1 MTMNQWRWA
10 LLNGVLLSHMAEPFT
25 ANDYIYET
33 IGLMGLSGILIYE
46 LIWISAKSWWAK

>member
-46 LIWISAKSWWAK
+46 LIWIPAKSWWAK